1 MRNDAQK
8 HQDDGVPSN
17 GRSGGNGF
25 FSVRSLSNYMRIVSS
40 GASNVASNVRSAG
53 ASIVSSI
60 NRQDDA
66 GRDQVPLGAF
76 WLREE
81 FSSPCMGRRNVSSRV
96 EKERGD

>member
-76 WLREE
+76 W
-81 FSSPCMGRRNVSSRV
+81 SPGFRQKLGFLLSPSLCSLYI
-96 EKERGD
+96 EA

>member
-1 MRNDAQK
+1 MKNDAQK
-8 HQDDGVPSN
+8 HQDDGAPRN

-60 NRQDDA
+60 SNRHDDA
-66 GRDQVPLGAF
+66 GRDQVPLAAF
-76 WLREE
+76 WSGPTLG
-81 FSSPCMGRRNVSSRV
+81 FYMNFYFALVQL
-96 EKERGD
+96 KN